1 MKRYR
6 IVDGLGVVSDY
17 HLTYAAA
24 LAVRDEMEAVG
35 YARGRVVKVT
45 AKGLARVHRP
55 KKK

>member
-6 IVDGLGVVSDY
+6 IVDGMGVVSDY
-17 HLTYAAA
+17 HVSYAAA

-35 YARGRVVKVT
+35 YASGKIVKVT
-45 AKGLARVHRP
+45 DKGLARVRRP

>member
-6 IVDGLGVVSDY
+6 IVDGMGVVSDY
-17 HLTYAAA
+17 HLTYVAA

-35 YARGRVVKVT
+35 YSAGKIIKVT
-45 AKGLARVHRP
+45 DKGLARVRA

>member
-6 IVDGLGVVSDY
+6 IVDGMGIVSDY
-17 HLTYAAA
+17 HLTYVAA

-35 YARGRVVKVT
+35 YSAGKIIKVT
-45 AKGLARVHRP
+45 DKGLARVRRP